1 MNSTHTHK
9 FLMILRWQPDEFQDF
24 RWVPS
29 LKRITLSQY
38 ITMHPEKTHTT
49 NTQIVHRLGV
59 SLPRMDAAVS
69 CVVDTSGFLV
79 PVEVKDAPQYGHL
92 VTKLPIFLLKMF
104 SCAEIHHF
112 YIVGEFTQIILDLGD
127 QAGQNGGM
135 QLRC

>member
-1 MNSTHTHK
+1 M
-9 FLMILRWQPDEFQDF
+9 
-24 RWVPS
+24 
-29 LKRITLSQY
+29 
-38 ITMHPEKTHTT
+38 
-49 NTQIVHRLGV
+49 
-59 SLPRMDAAVS
+59 
-69 CVVDTSGFLV
+69 DTSGFLV